1 MSSRADAP
9 TADSS
14 PAEAVPARAARYHS
28 IGGPEVIDIE
38 TITVAAPEEGEV
50 RIRLA
55 AAGLNPVDYKIRR
68 GTSHFTV
75 SLPATVGR
83 EFSGVVE
90 SVGGDVSDIAVGDR
104 VFGSIPSGAACDLVL
119 APAEAIAPVP
129 DDVHLEVAGGLALA
143 GQTAWDALE
152 SQSLAEGDT
161 IVVSA
166 AAGGVG
172 GILCQLAVA
181 RGLRVIGTASES
193 NHDWLTSRGV
203 VPVLYGEGLTE
214 RLRDAAADG
223 ITAVFDQHGPETIRA
238 ALELG
243 VPPERI
249 NTIATDPEPFG
260 VRRVGRGPVHAPTL
274 RALVA
279 LVGSGEVE
287 VPIAARYPLVEVRE
301 AFTRLE
307 SGHLR
312 GKIVLVP

>member
-1 MSSRADAP
+1 MSSRTDAP
-9 TADSS
+9 SAGPSTAE
-14 PAEAVPARAARYHS
+14 PMPARAARYHS
-28 IGGPEVIDIE
+28 VGGPEVIDVE
-38 TITVAAPEEGEV
+38 TITVAAPGEGEV

-68 GTSHFTV
+68 GTSRFPVTV
-75 SLPATVGR
+75 PTTLGR

-90 SVGGDVSDIAVGDR
+90 SVGAGVTDVAAGDH
-104 VFGSIPSGAACDLVL
+104 VFGSIPSGAACDLVV
-119 APAEAIAPVP
+119 APVDALAPVP
-129 DDVHLEVAGGLALA
+129 DDVPLEVAGGLALA

-152 SQSLAEGDT
+152 SQHLAEGDT
-161 IVVSA
+161 VVVSA

-172 GILCQLAVA
+172 GILCQLAIA

-193 NHDWLTSRGV
+193 NHAWLAERGV
-203 VPVLYGEGLTE
+203 VPVLYGDGLTA
-214 RLRDAAADG
+214 RLRDAGADG

-260 VRRVGRGPVHAPTL
+260 VRRVGRGAVHAPTL

-279 LVGSGEVE
+279 LVGSGAVD
-287 VPIAARYPLVEVRE
+287 VPIAARYPLAEVRE
-301 AFTRLE
+301 AFVRLE

>member
-1 MSSRADAP
+1 M
-9 TADSS
+9 
-14 PAEAVPARAARYHS
+14 
-28 IGGPEVIDIE
+28 
-38 TITVAAPEEGEV
+38 
-50 RIRLA
+50 
-55 AAGLNPVDYKIRR
+55 
-68 GTSHFTV
+68 
-75 SLPATVGR
+75 
-83 EFSGVVE
+83 
-90 SVGGDVSDIAVGDR
+90 
-104 VFGSIPSGAACDLVL
+104 
-119 APAEAIAPVP
+119 
-129 DDVHLEVAGGLALA
+129 
-143 GQTAWDALE
+143 
-152 SQSLAEGDT
+152 
-161 IVVSA
+161 
-166 AAGGVG
+166 G

-193 NHDWLTSRGV
+193 DHVWLTSRGV
-203 VPVLYGEGLTE
+203 VPVLYGDGLTQ

-223 ITAVFDQHGPETIRA
+223 ITAVFDQHGSETIRA

-260 VRRVGRGPVHAPTL
+260 VRRVGRGAVHAPTL

-287 VPIAARYPLVEVRE
+287 VPIAARYPLAEVRE